1 MNDQTTTE
9 TIETPIEQP
18 IDAWNNKFRALM
30 HEAQTEQLFAP
41 DVLFILQRAATEIQ
55 NQINSLLFTHEHIA
69 GKE

>member
-1 MNDQTTTE
+1 MTTE
-9 TIETPIEQP
+9 TQAPVQQP
-18 IDAWNNKFRALM
+18 IDDWNDKFRALM
-30 HEAQTEQLFAP
+30 HEAQTQQLFAP

>member
-1 MNDQTTTE
+1 MNDQTTNQTTE
-9 TIETPIEQP
+9 TPVEQP

-30 HEAQTEQLFAP
+30 QEAQAQELFAP
-41 DVLFILQRAATEIQ
+41 DVLFILQRTANEIQ